1 MITSKLQTQNFNID
15 SSSTSHQSSL
25 KDDPNV
31 IAKKIETLFLNK
43 FLKIMFEQ
51 TSFGQDKT
59 VSTYLPFI
67 TSQIAESLAESG
79 RGIGIG
85 EFLSNPQPLQP
96 LIPNPKNLIPDS
108 LKFIMP
114 VNGRITSGFGL
125 RHDPINGEL
134 RPHGGID
141 IAVSEGTAIRAAA
154 SGRVVFSGF
163 SRGYGNTVIIE
174 HENGL
179 STLYAHNSANLVK
192 VGDIVNQNSIIA
204 LSGSTGRSTGPHLHF
219 EVRKGGTPIDPMDI
233 IVRRDD
239 EYVPDRG

>member
-1 MITSKLQTQNFNID
+1 MIPKLQPLENQLPT
-15 SSSTSHQSSL
+15 L
-25 KDDPNV
+25 NV
-31 IAKKIETLFLNK
+31 ERTTHSAQRSMDNEVMAKKIETLFLNE
-43 FLKIMFEQ
+43 FLRMMFEQ

-85 EFLSNPQPLQP
+85 EFLTANPQPLTLTPNPQF
-96 LIPNPKNLIPDS
+96 LIPNSQPLTSSP
-108 LKFIMP
+108 LMLP
-114 VNGRITSGFGL
+114 VDGRITSGFGL
-125 RHDPINGEL
+125 RRDPINGEL
-134 RPHGGID
+134 RSHGGID
-141 IAVSEGTAIRAAA
+141 IAVPEGTDIRAAA
-154 SGRVVFSGF
+154 PGRVVFSGF

-179 STLYAHNSANLVK
+179 STLYAHNLSNLVK

-219 EVRKGGTPIDPMDI
+219 EVRKGGTPIDPMSMI
-233 IVRRDD
+233 ARR
-239 EYVPDRG
+239 